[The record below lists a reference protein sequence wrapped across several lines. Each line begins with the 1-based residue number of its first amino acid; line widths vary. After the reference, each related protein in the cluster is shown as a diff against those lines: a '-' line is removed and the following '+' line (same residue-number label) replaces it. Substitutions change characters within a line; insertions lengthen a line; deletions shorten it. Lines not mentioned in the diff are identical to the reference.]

1 MIPLQAAR
9 SCRRRERALPLPT
22 KVAFM
27 QTKKIPSRS
36 LLPLLVLSALLTTCP
51 GWAQDAGK
59 IAEILRKAVET
70 KEETGS
76 KTPPKTRPEEKE
88 ELPIFLLRD
97 RARIPARPAF
107 ETISVRTRYG
117 ILKIPREQLISV
129 RFAPRIDPTLEKK
142 TAALVK
148 RLGSS
153 ASPER
158 EAAADALVNL
168 GEPVLATLK
177 RLAPGAGEEVRPE
190 ILAVVSRIE
199 KTGVKKTR
207 GAGKYNGTMDE
218 IHTELMT
225 FRGEILTE
233 GFPLKTRYGE
243 LLIKAVDLE
252 SIRFKA
258 DGRTNRVVHVAPSFQ
273 PSGAWFDT
281 RMDVG
286 KNKLLTIKS
295 SGETSIG
302 SWNLTADPD
311 GTNRYSTF
319 KSNQGFPM
327 LSLVGKIGKS
337 GKPFKAGKKYR
348 LRSRAAGRLYLAIQ
362 PFDYEPAGVDGQ
374 YRSVITITDGP

>member
-1 MIPLQAAR
+1 
-9 SCRRRERALPLPT
+9 
-22 KVAFM
+22 
-27 QTKKIPSRS
+27 
-36 LLPLLVLSALLTTCP
+36 
-51 GWAQDAGK
+51 
-59 IAEILRKAVET
+59 
-70 KEETGS
+70 
-76 KTPPKTRPEEKE
+76 
-88 ELPIFLLRD
+88 
-97 RARIPARPAF
+97 
-107 ETISVRTRYG
+107 
-117 ILKIPREQLISV
+117 
-129 RFAPRIDPTLEKK
+129 
-142 TAALVK
+142 
-148 RLGSS
+148 
-153 ASPER
+153 
-158 EAAADALVNL
+158 
-168 GEPVLATLK
+168 
-177 RLAPGAGEEVRPE
+177 
-190 ILAVVSRIE
+190 
-199 KTGVKKTR
+199 
-207 GAGKYNGTMDE
+207 MDE

-243 LLIKAVDLE
+243 LLIKAVVLE

-258 DGRTNRVVHVAPSFQ
+258 DWRSNRVVHVSPSFQ
-273 PSGAWFDT
+273 PSGAWLDT

-337 GKPFKAGKKYR
+337 GKPFKAGKEYR

>member
-1 MIPLQAAR
+1 MALEPFMVTSMLRDMIPSRALLPLVFLAALLAAR
-9 SCRRRERALPLPT
+9 S
-22 KVAFM
+22 
-27 QTKKIPSRS
+27 
-36 LLPLLVLSALLTTCP
+36 
-51 GWAQDAGK
+51 GWSQDAGK
-59 IAEILRKAVET
+59 IAEILRKAAEA
-70 KEETGS
+70 KEETGP
-76 KTPPKTRPEEKE
+76 KTPSKTRPEEE
-88 ELPIFLLRD
+88 EGLPIFLLRD

-129 RFAPRIDPTLEKK
+129 RFAPRIDPALEKK
-142 TAALVK
+142 TAALVE

-168 GEPVLATLK
+168 GEPALAALK
-177 RLAPGAGEEVRPE
+177 RLAPGAGEEVRPG
-190 ILAVVSRIE
+190 ILEVVSRIE
-199 KTGVKKTR
+199 KTGKKKSR
-207 GAGKYNGTMDE
+207 GAGKYNGTLDE

-252 SIRFKA
+252 AIRFKA

-273 PSGAWFDT
+273 PSGAWLDT

-295 SGETSIG
+295 SGETSIE
-302 SWNLTADPD
+302 SWKLAADPD

-327 LSLVGKIGKS
+327 LALVGKIGKS

-348 LRSRAAGRLYLAIQ
+348 LRSKAAGRLYLAIQ